1 MTLFREGTIL
11 CRFILKTTDQSLP
24 IESRALYTPVR
35 RQLKGENVAI
45 AGSIQSL
52 GTLLRDIQQFE
63 VPDFQRNYSWQAE
76 NVDSFL
82 EDLIYASKNNK
93 LHFLGSTILMKK
105 TSDPQ
110 DRTYQ
115 IIDGQQR
122 LTTIFTVI
130 AIIRD
135 LVSALPTQEIQPN
148 NPSGVPTNVVS
159 KANDYLFYDLG
170 QGKTR
175 FVSNYLL
182 RTFLSQYVFRHPS
195 PDRPSIPARHQN
207 ATLAYRKAYKRIELS
222 LKEKILTL
230 ETEDRL
236 GFLDSLLTTLGS
248 NFSILKIETA
258 DQTESYDIFMTL
270 NNRGLALGPSDLVKS
285 LIMKH
290 LTKGLSGDDL
300 QMKNAEL
307 TEKWAEATD
316 SIDDGDMNQFLRHYL
331 LAIQTEGVRSKD
343 IFKKIEDMVERSTES
358 PAVAASKLL
367 EDIVLRSGIYASLLK
382 PSEIQDEH
390 VRSSCL
396 TMREVLDSYRILLLN
411 VLDGRYDLEQ
421 SQRREL
427 ARLTEILSL
436 RWVLTGGNAQKLE
449 DHFQQVSNLFR
460 IDQINYNEIKS
471 KLIERMPLDE
481 MTKSQFQNEIESSSL
496 VRTVL
501 HKINGR
507 LNDPDTLIAY
517 DPRRIHVEH
526 IAPESM
532 TDDWMNSLFPGKSKS
547 EISSEYA
554 SLVENWGNKT
564 LLDRTINLR
573 VKQRN
578 FEAKRDGTE
587 NFTGYTHTMLGIT
600 KDLARLDDWSIDEVK
615 RRNEWIAECFIKI
628 WSVESKENE
637 LINYSEFRKSN

>member
-1 MTLFREGTIL
+1 MAVG
-11 CRFILKTTDQSLP
+11 
-24 IESRALYTPVR
+24 
-35 RQLKGENVAI
+35 
-45 AGSIQSL
+45 GSIQSL
-52 GTLLRDIQQFE
+52 GTLIRDVQQFE

-82 EDLIYASKNNK
+82 EDLVYAAKNRK
-93 LHFLGSTILMKK
+93 SHFLGSTILMKK

-110 DRTYQ
+110 DRSYQ
-115 IIDGQQR
+115 VIDGQQR

-135 LVSALPTQEIQPN
+135 LVTALPSQEIQPN
-148 NPSGVPTNVVS
+148 NPAGVPINVVS

-170 QGKTR
+170 QGKAR

-182 RTFLSQYVFRHPS
+182 RHFLNQYVFRHPS
-195 PDRPSIPARHQN
+195 PDRPSIPSRHQN
-207 ATLAYRKAYKRIELS
+207 ATLAYRKAYKRIES
-222 LKEKILTL
+222 NLKEKVSSYDI
-230 ETEDRL
+230 EMRL
-236 GFLDSLLTTLGS
+236 AFLDSLLTTLGE

-290 LTKGLSGDDL
+290 LTVGLSGEEL
-300 QMKNAEL
+300 QMKNTEL
-307 TEKWAEATD
+307 TDKWSEATN

-331 LAIQTEGVRSKD
+331 IATQKDGVRGKD
-343 IFKKIEDMVERSTES
+343 IFKKIEDMVEKSS
-358 PAVAASKLL
+358 DPAPISALRLL
-367 EDIVLRSGIYASLLK
+367 EDIVVRSGIYASLLK
-382 PSEIQDEH
+382 PNEIQDEH
-390 VRSSCL
+390 VRSSSS
-396 TMREVLDSYRILLLN
+396 TMREVLDSYRILMLN
-411 VLDGRYDLEQ
+411 VLDGRYELEQ

-436 RWVLTGGNAQKLE
+436 RWVLTGGNAQRLE
-449 DHFQQVSNLFR
+449 DHFQNVCNLFR
-460 IDQINYNEIKS
+460 DEPIDYVAIRS
-471 KLIERMPLDE
+471 KLVELIPIDE
-481 MTKSQFQNEIESSSL
+481 LVKSQFQNEIDSSSL
-496 VRTVL
+496 VRTIL

-526 IAPESM
+526 IAPDSM
-532 TDDWMNSLFPGKSKS
+532 TQEWMNTLFPGKTKA
-547 EISSEYA
+547 EVNSEYS

-573 VKQRN
+573 VKQKP
-578 FEAKRDGTE
+578 FAEKRDGVE

-600 KDLARLDDWSIDEVK
+600 KDLSHLDSWTVNEIKKRNQWIADCFTKIWSIDTRET
-615 RRNEWIAECFIKI
+615 
-628 WSVESKENE
+628 E
-637 LINYSEFRKSN
+637 LVNYSEFRKVN